1 MVSDENFREFSRAVA
16 FVRALLPLRLN
27 QAPFLEPRPISHQ
40 PSKHQAPT
48 SLPLL
53 GSLSRIRH
61 TPSHSN
67 NAGCT
72 DGNGDCGG
80 GGAAYRLRA
89 G

>member
-1 MVSDENFREFSRAVA
+1 MGSEDIFREFSRAVA
-16 FVRALLPLRLN
+16 FVRDLLPLRLN

-40 PSKHQAPT
+40 PSKHQAQT
-48 SLPLL
+48 SVPLL

-67 NAGCT
+67 NAGRT

-80 GGAAYRLRA
+80 GGATYRLRA